1 MVLIEYTDTTRCK
14 PFYCYCYLS
23 MAIFPK
29 TPSSKE
35 LFVQVPSISKLLTDS
50 SKSTP
55 FLGCPL
61 ALSDSLSIESLSMLT
76 RIDVYR
82 LRHAHTQSPVV
93 PFTFFYYD
101 DVISKPALSDAKSLI
116 KQKKETDLL
125 LYSLGLGG
133 LTQQEYIS
141 ILPEFSSRVGSLFA
155 KLFAKWCI
163 KNTYQ
168 SVYRNTRYQ
177 TIAPPENVKFEIQ
190 DMTAYTVKYFVSTKN
205 HSLDVYIEDASTMF
219 WDVAIAFNPLHKKAK
234 LLKGQ
239 MAIIPIINK
248 TIPIILDDRVDFASH
263 GGIMRI
269 TPAHDDLSLSIAKD
283 HDLPLNVESY
293 DSYGNFS
300 EHAGLF
306 AGKPVD
312 QFLGNIIQNLS
323 DIGNLIDKH
332 PITRKIPYSRITN
345 EKLITRTHKGRFLE
359 IPETIMQSFLND
371 EKTRECFG
379 DNLPEVSHIFPV
391 STPSLLGYRLPVWT
405 KEDDQTI
412 IVEEDTIIDAF
423 VEKKPTKN
431 KILISLF
438 VFHAIQEWNLNP
450 RFVLEDAITCFFSPG
465 FIKDQTLLGGR
476 IELYKTR
483 YPQYAK
489 EVQELEQTIKILTD
503 DVTNESAIN
512 TLLAILENA
521 FALSVDKQGIF
532 SFDLTQMDAILA
544 NATQSKETI
553 STYLLHHFLVL
564 DACGFFDNQNITAL
578 PITLFS
584 EQERQKFASCTLL
597 AYLLEDKFPWS
608 KSLFYTPVAPNKSTT
623 NRDVQTIKSHIQ
635 TYWSDI
641 VRWHLMDAHHA
652 KTAHSEEALQE
663 TMELLHTFWNASR
676 FIKTSFFDEQ
686 ESFGTLE
693 ALYDKILWG
702 IDDIHAFDNWLIW
715 VTQSLLEDIKTIEHP
730 VDIAAFSHR
739 LLQFMKEDFS
749 TKYIELIKTIPSVR
763 SHDISL
769 LVAGILIKLFFPY
782 APLMT
787 SDLWQKMWFDGNIT
801 DPFPDNFFPGLQKS
815 YLISLFMDL
824 VDKFVS
830 LKAGL
835 SCKKHDPV
843 SIFIKANPDFLK
855 FCQSHETLLQKT
867 LHADDITY
875 LPYNEHA
882 PSSYIQEDIIDITIG
897 IKRFSKDNPFCLA
910 ALTKKLA
917 EKQDYLQYVRNLLSS
932 LNNNW
937 WSPEIITKKREEIQ
951 SVKDEIEQ
959 LELEIQKLKMN
970 S

>member
-1 MVLIEYTDTTRCK
+1 
-14 PFYCYCYLS
+14 

-29 TPSSKE
+29 IPSSKE
-35 LFVQVPSISKLLTDS
+35 LLLHLPSISKLTINTDNS
-50 SKSTP
+50 AP

-82 LRHAHTQSPVV
+82 LRHAHTESTIS

-101 DVISKPALSDAKSLI
+101 DVISKPALSDAKSLL

-125 LYSLGLGG
+125 LYSLWLWE

-155 KLFAKWCI
+155 KLFAKGCI

-168 SVYRNTRYQ
+168 SVFRNTRYQ
-177 TIAPPENVKFEIQ
+177 TIAPPENVKFGIE

-219 WDVAIAFNPLHKKAK
+219 GDVAIAFNPLHKKAK
-234 LLKGQ
+234 LLRGQ

-248 TIPIILDDRVDFASH
+248 TIPIIVDERVDFASH
-263 GGIMRI
+263 GWIMRI

-283 HDLPLNVESY
+283 HDLPLNIASY

-300 EHAGLF
+300 DHAGLF

-312 QFLGNIIQNLS
+312 QFLSNIIQNLS
-323 DIGNLIDKH
+323 DIGNLIEKH
-332 PITRKIPYSRITN
+332 PIKRRIPYSRITN
-345 EKLITRTHKGRFLE
+345 EKLIVRTHKWRFLD
-359 IPETIMQSFLND
+359 IPETLMQAFADD

-379 DNLPEVSHIFPV
+379 DDIPEVSHIFPV

-405 KEDDQTI
+405 KEDGQNI
-412 IVEEDTIIDAF
+412 IVDESTIVNAF
-423 VEKKPTKN
+423 SENKINKKN
-431 KILISLF
+431 ILISLF
-438 VFHAIQEWNLNP
+438 VFHAIQEGNLNP
-450 RFVLEDAITCFFSPG
+450 RFVLEDAVTCFFASG
-465 FIKDQTLLGGR
+465 FSKDQTLLSGR
-476 IELYKTR
+476 LQLYKTR
-483 YPQYAK
+483 YPEYIK
-489 EVQELEQTIKILTD
+489 EVEELEKIIQTLSD
-503 DVTNESAIN
+503 DATNESSLN
-512 TLLAILENA
+512 TLLSILENA
-521 FALSVDKQGIF
+521 FALTADKQGIF
-532 SFDLTQMDAILA
+532 SFDLTQINPILNDAI
-544 NATQSKETI
+544 QSKETI

-564 DACGFFDNQNITAL
+564 DACGFFDSQDISPL

-608 KSLFYTPVAPNKSTT
+608 KSLFYTPSSPSRTTT
-623 NRDVQTIKSHIQ
+623 NRDIQTIKTHIQ
-635 TYWSDI
+635 TYGTDV
-641 VRWHLMDAHHA
+641 VRWHLMDAHHT

-676 FIKTSFFDEQ
+676 FIKTSFFEEQ

-693 ALYDKILWG
+693 ELYANILGG

-715 VTQSLLEDIKTIEHP
+715 VMQSLLEDIKTIENP

-739 LLQFMKEDFS
+739 ILQFMKEDFS
-749 TKYIELIKTIPSVR
+749 TKYIELIKTIPSPH
-763 SHDISL
+763 SHEISL

-787 SDLWQKMWFDGNIT
+787 TDLWQKMGFKGQIT
-801 DPFPDNFFPGLQKS
+801 EPFPTNFFPWLQKS

-830 LKAGL
+830 LKTSL

-843 SIFIKANPDFLK
+843 SIFIRANPDFLK
-855 FCQSHETLLQKT
+855 FCQSHENLLQKT

-875 LPYNEHA
+875 LPYNEQA

-951 SVKDEIEQ
+951 TVKDEIEQ
-959 LELEIQKLKMN
+959 LELEINKLKMN